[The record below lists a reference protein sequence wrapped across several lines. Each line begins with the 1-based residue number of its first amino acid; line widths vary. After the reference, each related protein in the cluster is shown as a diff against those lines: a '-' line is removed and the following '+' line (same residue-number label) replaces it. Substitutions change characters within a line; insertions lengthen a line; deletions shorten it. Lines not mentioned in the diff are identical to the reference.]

1 MIEIDPE
8 KPILVVDD
16 EASDRLIISSI
27 LAHSELKNPVTEL
40 RGGEELVAYMEKAA
54 RGDAAQPALI
64 LVDINMPAISGF
76 GAVARLRSMEAFQN
90 EPLVAMLTS
99 SDAAADQ
106 LEANRAGADIF
117 LTKPSGVTKFIA
129 LINASFR
136 NPGPEN

>member
-1 MIEIDPE
+1 MIQLDPE

-16 EASDRLIISSI
+16 EASDRLIIASI
-27 LAHSELKNPVTEL
+27 LAHSDLRNPVTQL
-40 RGGEELVAYMEKAA
+40 RGGEELIDYMEKVD
-54 RGDAAQPALI
+54 RGETALPALI

-76 GAVARLRSMEAFQN
+76 GAVARLRSIPAFER

-117 LTKPSGVTKFIA
+117 LTKPSGVAKFVA
-129 LINASFR
+129 LINGSFS
-136 NPGPEN
+136 NPEPQI

>member
-1 MIEIDPE
+1 MIQLDPE

-16 EASDRLIISSI
+16 EASDRLIIASI
-27 LAHSELKNPVTEL
+27 LAHSDLRNPVTQL
-40 RGGEELVAYMEKAA
+40 RGGEELIDHMKKVE
-54 RGDAAQPALI
+54 RGQATLPALV

-76 GAVARLRSMEAFQN
+76 GAVARLRSMPAFTR

-117 LTKPSGVTKFIA
+117 LTKPSGVAKFVA
-129 LINASFR
+129 LINASFS
-136 NPGPEN
+136 NPEPQI